1 MYCVQFP
8 TNKTF
13 LVVLNLEYKHL
24 FYQCFTDSIMKTFR
38 FFLLAC
44 CSVVILAQSAS
55 AQQVAGNPPTRTLT
69 LEECL
74 KIAVGENPEVQS
86 GVADAGIAAGN
97 VRGAF
102 AQFLPTLSV
111 NGGYGRLLND
121 RTLVNLGEIKVFQI
135 PDSAKNS
142 LNLSASL
149 NYNIFDGLQRD
160 ANYAQSQLT
169 QNATDKTLQQTRR
182 RILATVRSQYL
193 TVLRNKQVLLVRQE
207 DFSVGKKQLERI
219 RAQYEAGVV
228 AIATVYTQEADVAN
242 RELAI
247 VQAENDLESAK
258 GNLLTT
264 LGMNPGMSVDFAD
277 ISVPETVSEQ
287 EMRTFRASV
296 GDFVKALAAAFDKR
310 VDFASAKVSV
320 EAAEAGVRVANASYL
335 PTVSAQASYSWRG
348 AQLQLFEYGNQSVGV
363 GFQYNIFDGF
373 LRDANSQNAQVRV
386 QQSQVRLKQA
396 EQRIAADLQN
406 AFIQL
411 NAAEKNIDI
420 TARGLKA
427 SRQNFDAAEERFKVG
442 AANILDLTTA
452 NSNLATAKI
461 NRINALYNYIGAQYQ
476 MKFALGILDEAD
488 VK

>member
-1 MYCVQFP
+1 
-8 TNKTF
+8 
-13 LVVLNLEYKHL
+13 
-24 FYQCFTDSIMKTFR
+24 MKTFR
-38 FFLLAC
+38 LFLLVCHCFAFGTYYY
-44 CSVVILAQSAS
+44 VS
-55 AQQVAGNPPTRTLT
+55 AQQVAGNPPVRTYT

-74 KIAVGENPEVQS
+74 KIAAGENPEVQS
-86 GVADAGIAAGN
+86 AVGDAGIAAGN

-111 NGGYGRLLND
+111 NAGYGRLLND
-121 RTLVNLGEIKVFQI
+121 RTIVNLGDIRVFQI

-142 LNLSASL
+142 MNLSASL
-149 NYNIFDGLQRD
+149 NYTIFDGLQRD

-169 QNATDKTLQQTRR
+169 QNSTDKTLQQTRR

-264 LGMNPGMSVDFAD
+264 LGMNPGMSSDFAD
-277 ISVPETVSEQ
+277 INVPETISEQ
-287 EMRTFRASV
+287 EIRAFRSSV
-296 GDFVKALAAAFDKR
+296 GEFGKALTGAFDKR
-310 VDFASAKVSV
+310 VDYSAAKVGV
-320 EAAEAGVRVANASYL
+320 EAAEAGVRIANASYL
-335 PTVSAQASYSWRG
+335 PTVSARASYGWNG
-348 AQLQLFEYGNQSVGV
+348 AALRYFEYGNQSIGI
-363 GFQYNIFDGF
+363 GLQYNIFDGF
-373 LRDANSQNAQVRV
+373 LRDANAQNAQVRV
-386 QQSQVRLKQA
+386 QQSQVRFRQA
-396 EQRIAADLQN
+396 EQRISADLQN

-420 TARGLKA
+420 TARSLKA
-427 SRQNFDAAEERFKVG
+427 SKQNFEAADERFKVG
-442 AANILDLTTA
+442 AANILDLTIA

-461 NRINALYNYIGAQYQ
+461 NRINALYNYIAAQYQ